1 MSIEYDDQ
9 GQFLDHDQ
17 DLGYDQFQVDNQDK
31 DEDKDENPVQADSHQ
46 EQSLLPAARAG
57 CPEVA
62 PGHGASN

>member
-9 GQFLDHDQ
+9 GQYLDHDQ
-17 DLGYDQFQVDNQDK
+17 DLGYVQFQVDNQ
-31 DEDKDENPVQADSHQ
+31 DKDENPVQADSHQ